1 MDISE
6 HETNPFVRV
15 KDKVTGHEYSVR
27 TSAVDNDR
35 HDVIDKPAFDESF
48 DPLPAKPN
56 VPKGDAKN
64 HREAPR
70 PAAPSQVTP
79 TPASEPNTKE

>member
-15 KDKVTGHEYSVR
+15 KDTVTGHEYSVR
-27 TSAVDNDR
+27 TSAVDTDR
-35 HDVIDKPAFDESF
+35 HNVIDKPAFDESF

-56 VPKGDAKN
+56 VPKGESKST
-64 HREAPR
+64 REAQR
-70 PAAPSQVTP
+70 PAAPSQATP